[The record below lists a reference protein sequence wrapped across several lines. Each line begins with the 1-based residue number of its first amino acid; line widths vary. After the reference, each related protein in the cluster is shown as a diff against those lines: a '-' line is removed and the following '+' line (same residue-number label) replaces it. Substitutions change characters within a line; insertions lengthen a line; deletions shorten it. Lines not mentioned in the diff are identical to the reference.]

1 MIAVQT
7 IHVFFWS
14 RVMEG
19 LDVLSTL
26 GKHEAKLSDWTM
38 KQLSESF
45 VKLNLNMFALRFYLN
60 MN

>member
-7 IHVFFWS
+7 IHVFFCS

-19 LDVLSTL
+19 LDVLSMFEKAR
-26 GKHEAKLSDWTM
+26 GKAFRLKLWRSFAKLNS
-38 KQLSESF
+38 K
-45 VKLNLNMFALRFYLN
+45 MFALRFYLN